1 VRLDVTILRRE
12 VETIDLRRIENESA
26 FDYHKRLVYG
36 KLIDKTLA
44 DCDYSELAELLY
56 GQSYSSDVARRM
68 MYGSRK
74 TLELM
79 DSEQV
84 QKVSD
89 HGLLSEI
96 ELKKAELQQERQRFF
111 DQRREFNKLLSAEGR
126 KEHIYESLTIAA
138 NNLMNSIGVA
148 FEDSYYEPENASDN
162 EAVLVFS
169 DWHYGMKTKNVFNA
183 YNTEICKKRVTNT
196 VNQAIQRIQLHGCR
210 RLHVVVLGDLCHGA
224 IHTGARVASDE
235 LACEQLMQ
243 ASEILAQA
251 ILRLS
256 QYVDDTL
263 VYATYGNH
271 ARTVQNKH
279 DSIHR
284 DNMERIVPWWL
295 AQRLQMY
302 DNITIMPESDNEFLF
317 IDACGH
323 DICASHGDLDTVKC
337 SPRLL
342 TTIFQKKY
350 GKNIEYILL
359 GDKHHRES
367 FNELGVTATIC
378 GSLCGT
384 DDYANDKR
392 LYSQP
397 EQLMLIVNPAYGV
410 DAEYRLRCD
419 AS

>member
-1 VRLDVTILRRE
+1 M
-12 VETIDLRRIENESA
+12 ETIDLRRIESESA

-89 HGLLSEI
+89 HSLLSEI

-350 GKNIEYILL
+350 GKDIEYILL

-397 EQLMLIVNPAYGV
+397 EQLMLIVSPKYGV
-410 DAEYRLRCD
+410 DAEYRLKCD

>member
-1 VRLDVTILRRE
+1 M
-12 VETIDLRRIENESA
+12 ETIDLRRIENESA

>member
-1 VRLDVTILRRE
+1 MDAVILRRD
-12 VETIDLRRIENESA
+12 VETISLRKTESESA
-26 FDYHKRLVYG
+26 LDYHKRLVYG
-36 KLIDKTLA
+36 KLVDKTLA

-56 GQSYSSDVARRM
+56 GQHYSSDVTRRM

-79 DSEQV
+79 DEQRASAI
-84 QKVSD
+84 SD
-89 HGLLSEI
+89 SDILSAI
-96 ELKKAELQQERQRFF
+96 EAKKAELQQERQRFF

-126 KEHIYESLTIAA
+126 KEHIYETLSVAA
-138 NNLMNSIGVA
+138 NNVINSVGA
-148 FEDSYYEPENASDN
+148 MFDNSYYDFDGLCDN

-169 DWHYGMKTKNVFNA
+169 DWHYGMNTKNVFNE
-183 YNTEICKKRVTNT
+183 YNTDICKARVRNT
-196 VNQAIQRIQLHGCR
+196 VNAAIGRIRLHGCR
-210 RLHVVVLGDLCHGA
+210 KLHIVVLGDLLHGS
-224 IHTGARVASDE
+224 IHVNARVASDE
-235 LACEQLMQ
+235 LVCDQLMQ

-256 QYVDDTL
+256 QYVEETQ
-263 VYATYGNH
+263 VYITYGNH
-271 ARTVQNKH
+271 ARTIQNKG

-295 AQRLQMY
+295 KQRMQMY

-323 DICASHGDLDTVKC
+323 NICAAHGDLDSVRC

-350 GKNIEYILL
+350 GKDIEYILL

-392 LYSQP
+392 LYSNP
-397 EQLMLIVNPAYGV
+397 EQLLLIVNPEYGV
-410 DAEYRLRCD
+410 DAEYRLKCGV
-419 AS
+419 S

>member
-1 VRLDVTILRRE
+1 MRLDVTILRRE

-84 QKVSD
+84 RNVSD

>member
-1 VRLDVTILRRE
+1 M
-12 VETIDLRRIENESA
+12 ETIDLRRIENESA

-84 QKVSD
+84 RNVSD

-183 YNTEICKKRVTNT
+183 YNTEICKKRVANT
-196 VNQAIQRIQLHGCR
+196 VNQAIQRIQLHGCH

-317 IDACGH
+317 IDACGY

>member
-1 VRLDVTILRRE
+1 M
-12 VETIDLRRIENESA
+12 ETIDLRRIENESA

-79 DSEQV
+79 DYEQV

>member
-1 VRLDVTILRRE
+1 M
-12 VETIDLRRIENESA
+12 ETIDLRRIENESA

-84 QKVSD
+84 QNVSD

-183 YNTEICKKRVTNT
+183 YNAEICKKRVTNT
-196 VNQAIQRIQLHGCR
+196 VNQAIQRIQLHGCH

>member
-1 VRLDVTILRRE
+1 M
-12 VETIDLRRIENESA
+12 ETIDLRRIESESA
-26 FDYHKRLVYG
+26 LDYHKRLVFG
-36 KLIDKTLA
+36 KLVDKTLA

-84 QKVSD
+84 QNVSD

-138 NNLMNSIGVA
+138 NNLTNSIGVA

-183 YNTEICKKRVTNT
+183 YNTEICKKRVRNT

-397 EQLMLIVNPAYGV
+397 EQLMLIVNPTYGV

>member
-1 VRLDVTILRRE
+1 M
-12 VETIDLRRIENESA
+12 ETIDLRRIESESA

-56 GQSYSSDVARRM
+56 GQPYSSDVARRM

-79 DSEQV
+79 DAEQIRRIP
-84 QKVSD
+84 D
-89 HGLLSEI
+89 NGLLNEI
-96 ELKKAELQQERQRFF
+96 EMKRAELQQERQRFF
-111 DQRREFNKLLSAEGR
+111 DQRREFNKLMASEGR
-126 KEHIYESLTIAA
+126 KEHIYESLALAA
-138 NNLMNSIGVA
+138 NNLMDSIGVA
-148 FEDSYYEPENASDN
+148 FDDSYYNEETAGNN

-169 DWHYGMKTKNVFNA
+169 DWHYGMKTKNVFNS
-183 YNTEICKKRVTNT
+183 YNTEICKQRVSNT
-196 VNQAIQRIQLHGCR
+196 VNAAISRIQLHGCR
-210 RLHVVVLGDLCHGA
+210 KLHIVVLGDLCHGA
-224 IHTGARVASDE
+224 IHVGARVASDE
-235 LACEQLMQ
+235 LVCEQLMQ

-251 ILRLS
+251 VLKLS
-256 QYVDDTL
+256 QYVDETF
-263 VYATYGNH
+263 VYTTYGNH

-295 AQRLQMY
+295 AQRFQMH
-302 DNITIMPESDNEFLF
+302 DDITVMPESENEFLF
-317 IDACGH
+317 VNACGH
-323 DICASHGDLDTVKC
+323 DICAAHGDLDTVKC

-342 TTIFQKKY
+342 ATIFQKKY
-350 GKNIEYILL
+350 GKDIEYILL

-392 LYSQP
+392 LYSHP
-397 EQLMLIVNPAYGV
+397 EQLLLIVDPKCGV
-410 DAEYRLRCD
+410 DAEYRLKCD

>member
-1 VRLDVTILRRE
+1 MPFRKEVCVIDKVRKTDS
-12 VETIDLRRIENESA
+12 ESA
-26 FDYHKRLVYG
+26 FNYHKRIIYG
-36 KLIDKTLA
+36 KLVDKTLA

-79 DSEQV
+79 DSEHV
-84 QKVSD
+84 SGVSD
-89 HGLLSEI
+89 IGLLAEI
-96 ELKKAELQQERQRFF
+96 EMKRAELQQERQRFF
-111 DQRREFNKLLSAEGR
+111 DQRREFNKLMSAEGR
-126 KEHIYESLTIAA
+126 KEHIYESLAIAA
-138 NNLMNSIGVA
+138 NNLMNSVGLA
-148 FEDSYYEPENASDN
+148 FADSYYSKEESGEN
-162 EAVLVFS
+162 EAVLFFS
-169 DWHYGMKTKNVFNA
+169 DWHYGMKTKNVFNQ
-183 YNTEICKKRVTNT
+183 YNTEICKQRVSYT
-196 VNQAIQRIQLHGCR
+196 VDSAISRIRLHGCR
-210 RLHVVVLGDLCHGA
+210 RLHIVVLGDLCHGA
-224 IHTGARVASDE
+224 IHVGARVASEE

-251 ILRLS
+251 VLKLS
-256 QYVDDTL
+256 QYVEETC
-263 VYATYGNH
+263 VYTTYGNH

-295 AQRLQMY
+295 TQRLQMY
-302 DNITIMPESDNEFLF
+302 DNITVMSESENEFLF
-317 IDACGH
+317 VNACGH
-323 DICASHGDLDTVKC
+323 DICAAHGDLDSVRC
-337 SPRLL
+337 APRLL
-342 TTIFQKKY
+342 TTVFQKKY
-350 GKNIEYILL
+350 GKDIEYIVL

-392 LYSQP
+392 LYSHP
-397 EQLMLIVNPAYGV
+397 EQLLLIVDPECGV
-410 DAEYRLRCD
+410 DAEYRLKCD